1 VNGLLAGKRARL
13 CGTGETASLVAAALT
28 AAGAELTD
36 TFECDALVH
45 CSVARTAVEATA
57 MDLDEWRAAL
67 SDDLDDRFLK
77 TTEFARACFAAG
89 RPGSVLMV
97 APAHGDAAIAT
108 GHGAL
113 DNLVKSLA
121 VEWARD
127 GVRTNAIVSRKI
139 YLDGGVAPGAKAALG
154 HLVSWL
160 LSDYAVY
167 VSGCV
172 MGLDETGNDQ

>member
-1 VNGLLAGKRARL
+1 VNGLLTGKRARV
-13 CGTGETASLVAAALT
+13 CGTGQAANLVAAALI
-28 AAGAELTD
+28 AAGAELAD
-36 TFECDALVH
+36 TFDCDALVH
-45 CSVARTAVEATA
+45 CGVARTTVEATA
-57 MDLDEWRAAL
+57 MDLDAWRAAL

-77 TTEFARACFAAG
+77 TAEFARACFAAG

-97 APAHGDAAIAT
+97 APAKGDAATAT

-139 YLDGGVAPGAKAALG
+139 HLDGAVAPGAKAALG
-154 HLVSWL
+154 HLVTWL

-167 VSGCV
+167 VSGGV
-172 MGLDETGNDQ
+172 MGLDETENNQ